1 MSSDQQYQQVPESE
15 LPDMEEFQEHETPQ
29 DFRRRSLLLKIAI
42 ILLAIAVIGVVAYL
56 LYNNVT
62 LETLEEIAKE
72 YWPVVLAPILGWLLG
87 FWAVHNLYHPT
98 ASYYG
103 CLDPNTHEFTIVRIP
118 DEMIKYFDQPGNSV
132 QYHTPMSNRYYPVQ
146 DMDLQTGRIEYAW
159 PFDSDP
165 QLLFSREESY
175 SKWSKWVL
183 DVAKENTQL
192 RDNPLLLAILLTRNH
207 LGKTLDGIARM
218 LNMDDPDVT
227 TKDYSMSDLLDA
239 IHGEDEQEDDD
250 DGSQE

>member
-1 MSSDQQYQQVPESE
+1 MSSDEVPNLSI
-15 LPDMEEFQEHETPQ
+15 PGMDDPQEHDTPQ
-29 DFRRRSLLLKIAI
+29 DFRRRSR
-42 ILLAIAVIGVVAYL
+42 ILTLVFIAVVVAAISVIAYL
-56 LYNNVT
+56 VYTNVS
-62 LETLEEIAKE
+62 LEQVKEIAEE
-72 YWPVVLAPILGWLLG
+72 YWPVVLAPVLGWLLG

-98 ASYYG
+98 ASFYG
-103 CLDPNTHEFTIVRIP
+103 CLDPVTHQFTIVRIP

-132 QYHTPMSNRYYPVQ
+132 QYHTPLSNRYYPVQ
-146 DMDLQTGRIEYAW
+146 DMDLQSGMIEYAW

-207 LGKTLDGIARM
+207 VGKTLDGIARM
-218 LNMDDPDVT
+218 LNMDGPDLS
-227 TKDYSMSDLLDA
+227 TKDYSMSDLMDS
-239 IHGEDEQEDDD
+239 IHGKDDEGGDDD
-250 DGSQE
+250 DDKE